1 MDCSARVRTTRL
13 APLIRFFRRRRFDRR
28 NGGVRRAGELGQ
40 IGLCG
45 DLGGAAGSDLGNT
58 QPVAAGAGIV
68 AAEPADVAALQESI
82 RLIGGEAKGGIDVAS
97 GALELVESAIGRG
110 AGDESVDAIALQ
122 RKGTIEIADPFAGS
136 LFPR

>member
-13 APLIRFFRRRRFDRR
+13 APLIRFFRWRRFDRR

-40 IGLCG
+40 IGLGG
-45 DLGGAAGSDLGNT
+45 DLGSAAGSDLGNT

-97 GALELVESAIGRG
+97 GALELVESAMGRG
-110 AGDESVDAIALQ
+110 AEDTGVVCAVLEQMANNS
-122 RKGTIEIADPFAGS
+122 R
-136 LFPR
+136 RRR